1 MRAPPNR
8 PQARVAAPPPPES
21 RDAPLLRL
29 EWKPLWKAWKSESF
43 AFWALCAYF
52 FIEYVRPQHVW
63 RAIDILPFGKAT
75 LGLAIVAYLMEGMKS
90 RKPTILDGLLV
101 AFTGILVLSSFV
113 AYQPSW
119 AYEDWPLFLNWLIL
133 FFLVTHVVTTPRR
146 TMLFWGLFM
155 LWSLKMSQHGTRIFV
170 ARGFTFSSWGATGA
184 PGWFQN
190 SGEFAIQMCIFLPMA
205 LHLVLGLRHT
215 LPRWKL
221 WALLALLPGTAL
233 ISLLASSS
241 RGGQLGMVAVLLFM
255 VGQTKRKVKG
265 LTIAAVVLAGLW
277 LVLPPEQKERF
288 ETMGDDGTSQT
299 RLAYWEDGIE
309 IMQENPAL
317 GIGFNNWLPYYHRFY
332 NPVGELPH
340 NIFVE
345 AGSELGYTG
354 LLAFV
359 ALIVATFVVNFRTR
373 KLARAV
379 PEWGQML
386 RNMAY
391 GLDGA
396 LIGFMASGFFVTVLY
411 YPFFWV
417 NLAFTAALWETTRRA
432 ARKARRAAR
441 ASAAQRPDLRSPSA
455 SGPSVPDR
463 TAAARVKDVPGWVTG

>member
-1 MRAPPNR
+1 
-8 PQARVAAPPPPES
+8 
-21 RDAPLLRL
+21 
-29 EWKPLWKAWKSESF
+29 
-43 AFWALCAYF
+43 
-52 FIEYVRPQHVW
+52 
-63 RAIDILPFGKAT
+63 
-75 LGLAIVAYLMEGMKS
+75 
-90 RKPTILDGLLV
+90 
-101 AFTGILVLSSFV
+101 VLSSFV

-119 AYEDWPLFLNWLIL
+119 AYEDWPLYLNWLIL
-133 FFLVTHVVTTPRR
+133 FFLVTHVVNTPRR
-146 TMLFWGLFM
+146 TLLFWGLFM

-170 ARGFTFSSWGATGA
+170 MRGFTFSSWGATGA

-221 WALLALLPGTAL
+221 WGLLALLPGTAL

-241 RGGQLGMVAVLLFM
+241 RGGQLGMVAVLVFM
-255 VGQTKRKVKG
+255 VGQTKRKVQG
-265 LTIAAVVLAGLW
+265 LAITAVVLVGLW
-277 LVLPPEQKERF
+277 QVLPAEQKDRF

-299 RLAYWEDGIE
+299 RLTYWEDGIE

-354 LLAFV
+354 LLGFV

-373 KLARAV
+373 RLTQV
-379 PEWGQML
+379 IPDWGPML

-396 LIGFMASGFFVTVLY
+396 LIGFMVSGFFVTVLY

-432 ARKARRAAR
+432 ARKARRAAQ
-441 ASAAQRPDLRSPSA
+441 ANAAQQARVAAAAPRRPA
-455 SGPSVPDR
+455 AEG
-463 TAAARVKDVPGWVTG
+463 TAAARVRDTPGWVTG